1 MVATI
6 DDGKGK
12 PQTVEFDRVISAVG
26 VVGNIENLGLEK
38 LGVKT
43 ERGCIVIDGYG
54 KTNVPGIYA
63 IGDVAGPPM
72 LAHKAEHEGVVC
84 VEAIKGMHPHPMDKL
99 LIPGCTYCHPQIASV
114 GLTEAKAKEG
124 GREIRV
130 GRFPFVGNGKAIAL
144 GEDQGMVKVI
154 FDKKTGQLLGA
165 HMVGAEVTEL
175 IQGYVVAM
183 NLETTEEELMHT
195 VFPHPTIVGN
205 DEGSGAGC
213 LWPRAEHVGTI
224 PEPRTWSGGKCRFSD
239 RVEANN
245 QTSEIRSVKDN
256 DNLTIE
262 RPTFVTHLECAMEG
276 DHYPADQIHNLSKAG
291 KPLLVRYDLA
301 GVKKALTKDA
311 LAQRPADLWRYR
323 ELLPVRK
330 VSDIV
335 SLGEVTTPLIR
346 LPKLAKKIGGGEIIV
361 KDEGR
366 LPTGSFKAR
375 GLVMAVSMGKALGI
389 KHMAMPTN
397 GNAGAALAAYA
408 TSCGIKTTIFC
419 PADTPEV
426 NVSEIELQGA
436 TVYRVNGLID
446 DCGKIV
452 GEGKAKAGWFD
463 TSTLKEP
470 YRIEG
475 KKTMGLELAEQ
486 LGWDVPDVI
495 FYPTGGG
502 TGLIGMWKAFA
513 ELEAIGFIGSKRP
526 RMVAVQAAGCAP
538 MVRAFENGT
547 EHAPRWED
555 AHTIASGIRVPQAV
569 GDFLILRAVRESKG
583 FAIAVPDDKISA
595 ALNEVAREEGLL
607 LCPEGAA
614 TYAAY
619 KQSLADGRVT
629 KDDRVML
636 FNCATGLKY
645 PLPPVTRTL
654 DRHQP
659 IDYAKL

>member
-1 MVATI
+1 
-6 DDGKGK
+6 
-12 PQTVEFDRVISAVG
+12 
-26 VVGNIENLGLEK
+26 
-38 LGVKT
+38 
-43 ERGCIVIDGYG
+43 
-54 KTNVPGIYA
+54 
-63 IGDVAGPPM
+63 
-72 LAHKAEHEGVVC
+72 
-84 VEAIKGMHPHPMDKL
+84 
-99 LIPGCTYCHPQIASV
+99 
-114 GLTEAKAKEG
+114 
-124 GREIRV
+124 
-130 GRFPFVGNGKAIAL
+130 
-144 GEDQGMVKVI
+144 
-154 FDKKTGQLLGA
+154 
-165 HMVGAEVTEL
+165 
-175 IQGYVVAM
+175 
-183 NLETTEEELMHT
+183 
-195 VFPHPTIVGN
+195 
-205 DEGSGAGC
+205 
-213 LWPRAEHVGTI
+213 
-224 PEPRTWSGGKCRFSD
+224 
-239 RVEANN
+239 
-245 QTSEIRSVKDN
+245 
-256 DNLTIE
+256 
-262 RPTFVTHLECAMEG
+262 MEG
-276 DHYPADQIHNLSKAG
+276 DRYPADQVHNLSKAG

-301 GVKKALTKDA
+301 AVKKALTKDA
-311 LAQRPADLWRYR
+311 LKQRPADLWRYR
-323 ELLPVRK
+323 EMLPVRK
-330 VSDIV
+330 STDIV

-346 LPKLAKKIGGGEIIV
+346 LPKLSKKLGGGEIIV

-389 KHMAMPTN
+389 RHMAMPTN

-475 KKTMGLELAEQ
+475 KKTMGLQLAEQ

-513 ELEAIGFIGSKRP
+513 ELEAAGFIGATRP

-538 MVRAFENGT
+538 MVKAFLEGQT
-547 EHAPRWED
+547 HAARWPN
-555 AHTIASGIRVPQAV
+555 ASTIAMGIRVPQAI
-569 GDFLILRAVRESKG
+569 GDFLILQAVRDSGG
-583 FAIAVPDDKISA
+583 FAIAVDDDAIMKA
-595 ALNEVAREEGLL
+595 WREVAAEEGLL

-619 KQSLADGRVT
+619 CQAVADGRVAAGE
-629 KDDRVML
+629 RAVL

-645 PLPPVTRTL
+645 PMPEAGTPLKL
-654 DRHQP
+654 GSA
-659 IDYAKL
+659 IDWQKLAAT